1 MAIGTQD
8 KEQKQQP
15 NLAGA
20 HLDTTPKKSA
30 QVTKHYNNIGAGS
43 TKESGRVPDAPG
55 GGILSKMSAMF
66 SGVNPNMYMQD
77 GAFQTVLNG
86 LPNQQNGTP
95 QRNTP
100 QRDMSPEEFNR
111 RLANTPR
118 PQEVLIP
125 PRNVAAEGSTQPQG
139 APVRRPDAAGANV
152 TDDVGYLQA
161 AIDARGDKITVGK
174 GTNGEVT
181 FSGMGTAR
189 TPQAMNPAASGNI
202 NMQAGNDAYARALA
216 IRQSMNGGSAG
227 AGNNFMGANMAG
239 LPQQREVVGIEAPK
253 DTSARDA
260 LIRAARTPMPGAQN
274 GQLTAAQR
282 RDLNTLLEG
291 ERKDAM
297 QQAQNTQQAQQNAMN
312 NAIALQRLGVEQG
325 RANIEQAKYG
335 QEIQNLARQQA
346 AQDAVLNAKTP
357 EERAFAMKS
366 LYAMQGK
373 TDPETELVQGI
384 IQSYAKGAAGNELG
398 GGASLP
404 EIVAQARAAMGYG
417 QLPAGAQPAAA
428 QQTQIAK
435 DGATIGNPETGEMW
449 RNKNGQW
456 EQVR

>member
-1 MAIGTQD
+1 MAIGAQD
-8 KEQKQQP
+8 KEQKTQQLAAGEHLLRSNP
-15 NLAGA
+15 QAAKNLAG
-20 HLDTTPKKSA
+20 
-30 QVTKHYNNIGAGS
+30 HYNNIGAGS

-55 GGILSKMSAMF
+55 GGILSNLSKMF
-66 SGVNPNMYMQD
+66 SGANPNMHMQD
-77 GAFQTVLNG
+77 GAFQAVVNG
-86 LPNQQNGTP
+86 LSKQQQGIP
-95 QRNTP
+95 KQG
-100 QRDMSPEEFNR
+100 
-111 RLANTPR
+111 ANSQQ
-118 PQEVLIP
+118 QEVLIP
-125 PRNVAAEGSTQPQG
+125 PRDMAAEGMAQW
-139 APVRRPDAAGANV
+139 RAGQRLVGKNGENL
-152 TDDVGYLQA
+152 DVAKLQA

-216 IRQSMNGGSAG
+216 IRQSMNGGGAG
-227 AGNNFMGANMAG
+227 AGNNFMGAG

-260 LIRAARTPMPGAQN
+260 LIRAARTPMPGSQN

-335 QEIQNLARQQA
+335 QEIQNLARQKA

-357 EERAFAMKS
+357 EERNKALAN
-366 LYAMQGK
+366 LTVMQGGAPK
-373 TDPETELVQGI
+373 TEGEGLRGEVVKALLKDEVMPWEQKSALLNQISPGLLNGF
-384 IQSYAKGAAGNELG
+384 SMN
-398 GGASLP
+398 
-404 EIVAQARAAMGYG
+404 
-417 QLPAGAQPAAA
+417 GAQPATA
-428 QQTQIAK
+428 QPD
-435 DGATIGNPETGEMW
+435 DGIYGVDKNNSRVRIG
-449 RNKNGQW
+449 
-456 EQVR
+456 